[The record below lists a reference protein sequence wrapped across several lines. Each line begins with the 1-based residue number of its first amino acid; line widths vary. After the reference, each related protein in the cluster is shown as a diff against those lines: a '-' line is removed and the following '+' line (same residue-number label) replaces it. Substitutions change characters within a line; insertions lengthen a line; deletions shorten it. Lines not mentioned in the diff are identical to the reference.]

1 MKQKSLS
8 KIIRIG
14 GREIGYTLRKS
25 NLARRLRITVSHES
39 GVVVT
44 VPRFLPEILAHR
56 FVAQKTDWILRS
68 LERVQKRGSVPKL
81 KGSRREYVTNKGH
94 AHALV
99 REKVKRFNILYNF
112 KYAKINIRN
121 QKTRWGSCSKNGN
134 LSFNYKIVFLPDHL
148 ADYLVVHELCHL
160 GEMNHSQRFWNLVAK
175 TIPDYGKMR
184 RELRKCRV

>member
-1 MKQKSLS
+1 MQQKNPS
-8 KIIRIG
+8 KIIIIG
-14 GREIGYTLRKS
+14 EREICYTVRKS
-25 NLARRLRITVSHES
+25 KRAGRIRITVGHDL

-44 VPRFLPEILAHR
+44 VPRFSPEILAHR
-56 FVAQKTDWILRS
+56 FVAQKAVWILRS
-68 LERVQKRGSVPKL
+68 LEKIKKRGITPKL
-81 KGSRREYVTNKGH
+81 KGSRRDFILNKAS
-94 AHALV
+94 AHRIA
-99 REKVKRFNILYNF
+99 REKIKKFNDFYNF

-184 RELRKCRV
+184 RELRKCKV